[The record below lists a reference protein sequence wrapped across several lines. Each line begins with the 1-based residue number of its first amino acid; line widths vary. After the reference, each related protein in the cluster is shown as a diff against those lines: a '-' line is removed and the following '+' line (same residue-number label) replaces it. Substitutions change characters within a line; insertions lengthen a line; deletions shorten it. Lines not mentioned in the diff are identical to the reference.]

1 MATVAYSIA
10 VNQIYKLLN
19 IQKRSM
25 LVVTDNPEPDLE
37 HDEQQSPPPEF
48 AMQFA
53 HAGCRHV
60 TLRHHAT
67 YDCYRFIASKFV
79 CRIA

>member
-37 HDEQQSPPPEF
+37 HDEQQSPPPVR
-48 AMQFA
+48 
-53 HAGCRHV
+53 HAVRARRLQARDPTAPRNVRLLPIH
-60 TLRHHAT
+60 
-67 YDCYRFIASKFV
+67 S
-79 CRIA
+79 